1 NIAEIAI
8 NDVAQ
13 VTDFL
18 RRRCRGPEIA
28 DKILVGRADQAE
40 IVCEREDEHHAPIGR
55 FQDVAK
61 VILELTAYDNV
72 AALDQPNTSRQR
84 LPDDGVRNSS
94 DPWACGVDEHARG
107 RDAAPAMVAEHE
119 LPFFAPLG
127 TGAAGAGPDDG
138 A

>member
-1 NIAEIAI
+1 
-8 NDVAQ
+8 
-13 VTDFL
+13 
-18 RRRCRGPEIA
+18 
-28 DKILVGRADQAE
+28 
-40 IVCEREDEHHAPIGR
+40 ERNPG
-55 FQDVAK
+55 
-61 VILELTAYDNV
+61 
-72 AALDQPNTSRQR
+72 RQR

-138 A
+138 ATFGGVNRVEHDQPGIVDRTIGVFEPVTEFALERMTGRMVGQIGGTGRG